1 MTATGGPVRPG
12 DPSAR
17 SPQRPPEWS
26 LELLADLH
34 ADALTG
40 RVAARLRPRVAAD
53 PQARTMLA
61 GLDATVAD
69 LAALPTR
76 YPARMPDAVAQRLDA
91 ALAVEALAVATQGA
105 DRHPSHPPAPAPA
118 PAPERPHTA
127 HRRAVARKP
136 VIMVAARR
144 HLRARWI
151 GAGVLAAAVAG
162 LAMLGVMTGVMT
174 GQAPPAGNALGAA
187 VVSPPAP
194 LALSGG
200 DLGDALDHALGARD
214 YGPLSRPEALRRCL
228 DANDVPVRDKPLGA
242 REVTLDGRRGVI
254 LVLPTIQVAQVRLLV
269 VGPDCGPGN
278 PARMADDVAS
288 RR

>member
-1 MTATGGPVRPG
+1 MTGTGDPARPG
-12 DPSAR
+12 NPSAR
-17 SPQRPPEWS
+17 SREQPPEWS

-40 RVAARLRPRVAAD
+40 RVAARLRPRVAPD
-53 PQARTMLA
+53 PQARAVLA
-61 GLDATVAD
+61 ALDATVAD

-76 YPARMPDAVAQRLDA
+76 CPTRMPDAVAQRLDA
-91 ALAVEALAVATQGA
+91 ALAVEALAVEIPGA
-105 DRHPSHPPAPAPA
+105 DRHPSPRPAPA
-118 PAPERPHTA
+118 RPQPP
-127 HRRAVARKP
+127 HRRAGPREP
-136 VIMVAARR
+136 EIMLAARR
-144 HLRARWI
+144 RLRARWI

-162 LAMLGVMTGVMT
+162 VAMSGVMTGVMT
-174 GQAPPAGNALGAA
+174 GEAPRAGDALGAA

-200 DLGDALDHALGARD
+200 DISDALNYALEGRD

-254 LVLPTIQVAQVRLLV
+254 LVLPTTQVAQVRLLV
-269 VGPDCGPGN
+269 VGSDCGPGN
-278 PARMADDVAS
+278 PARMADVVAS